1 MPRPL
6 SAILVRALV
15 GDRARGRVIAGGLNL
30 PCALGPAGIV
40 ADKREGDGATP
51 RAALKARRVWRR
63 ADRGPRPPTPLPVR
77 VTRPG
82 DGWCDDV
89 RHRRYNRPVTL
100 PFAASHEILWRED
113 GLYDLVVEL
122 GWNDRPVRRGR
133 GSAIFLH
140 AARPGFTP
148 TAGCVAV
155 APPAL
160 RKLVARLGPA
170 TSFRIGA
177 LTPRPKRRR

>member
-6 SAILVRALV
+6 SAILVRSLV

-30 PCALGPAGIV
+30 PCALGPAGIFT
-40 ADKREGDGATP
+40 DKREGDGATP
-51 RAALKARRVWRR
+51 RAALEVRRVWRR
-63 ADRGPRPPTPLPVR
+63 ADRGPRPTTSAPVR
-77 VTRPG
+77 VTRPN
-82 DGWCDDV
+82 DGWCDDA

-100 PFAASHEILWRED
+100 PFPASHETMWRED

-140 AARPGFTP
+140 AARPDFTP

-155 APPAL
+155 APSVL
-160 RKLVARLGPA
+160 RRLVGRLGPK
-170 TSFRIGA
+170 TVLRVGV